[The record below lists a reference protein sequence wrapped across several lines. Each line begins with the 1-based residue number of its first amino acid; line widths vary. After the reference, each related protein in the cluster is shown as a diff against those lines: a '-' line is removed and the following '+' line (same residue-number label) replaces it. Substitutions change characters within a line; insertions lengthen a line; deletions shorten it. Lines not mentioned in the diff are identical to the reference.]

1 MWDKF
6 MIVATVSALVGV
18 LLAWVS
24 MLQAPG
30 LTLRLVASWGMLLS
44 MLVFAWS
51 FLSLGRN
58 VKG

>member
-18 LLAWVS
+18 LLAWMS
-24 MLQAPG
+24 MLQWTP
-30 LTLRLVASWGMLLS
+30 LTMRLVASWGMLLS